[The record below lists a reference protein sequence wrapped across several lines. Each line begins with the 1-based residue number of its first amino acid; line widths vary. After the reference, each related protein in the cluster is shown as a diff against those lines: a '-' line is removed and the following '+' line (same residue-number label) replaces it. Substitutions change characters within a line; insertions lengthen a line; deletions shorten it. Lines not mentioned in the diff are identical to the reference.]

1 MFTGI
6 VEELGTVAGIEDQ
19 GDAVRLTI
27 SAATVL
33 SDAELG
39 ASIAVNGCCL
49 TVATLG
55 ESLWT
60 ADVMLETLKRTSLH
74 ALSVGDQVNLERAVT
89 PSTRLGGHIVQGHVD
104 GVGRVV
110 SREPSE
116 HWEVVTISLDPELA
130 RYVVEKGSI
139 AVDGISLTVVSVTDD
154 AFTVSLIPETLARTS
169 LGFRAVGDEVNL
181 ETDIIAKHVEK
192 LLGGVRP

>member
-55 ESLWT
+55 ESQWT

-154 AFTVSLIPETLARTS
+154 TFTVSLIPETLARTS

-192 LLGGVRP
+192 LLGGVQP

>member
-27 SAATVL
+27 TAETVL

-55 ESLWT
+55 EKAWT

-74 ALSVGDQVNLERAVT
+74 AIEVGDQVNLERAVT

-104 GVGRVV
+104 GVGRIV

-116 HWEVVTISLDPELA
+116 HWELVTVSIEPELA

-139 AVDGISLTVVSVTDD
+139 AVDGISLTVVSVTED

-192 LLGGVRP
+192 LLGGVRS